1 MRTVSRSSW
10 TKYITRLR
18 NLSDKAAD
26 DLIAYI
32 KNGHDPY
39 ADPSKNSEVIRYA
52 YALATKYGEGAT
64 ALAAEMYDALAVLSG
79 KTVPPAVPAKT
90 ATYGEV
96 AKAVNGT
103 QLQSSDPNVMAGAIG
118 RTVKMAGVDTIQQNA
133 LRDGAE
139 WAWIPV
145 GDTCAFCLMLASN
158 GWQKASKRA
167 IKGGHAEHI
176 HANCDCTYAIRF
188 SPDVEVEGYDPDTYK
203 KMYDEA
209 EGRDSKDKIN
219 YLRRQFYAEN
229 KGLVD
234 INSPAA
240 EEINIAKI
248 RDFTPAKTRKEA
260 ETFAQFFADTVDYS
274 GISLDNIN
282 IINEQLNILT
292 SKYPINKLEYIKPG
306 GSGVMSANYR
316 QLNVQGRKLGK
327 TLNDEELNFE
337 LSKAM
342 AKSTIR
348 QWETKYEGRKM
359 PPHIE
364 KIIKQQQTITKYDR
378 WGVQSKYENHV
389 KAVITHE
396 YGHILSDQY
405 FGMIN
410 KELANPNIKTNWSI
424 KAMTDKWN
432 EAYKK
437 AFDTGDIYHIS
448 QYASKNVREFF
459 AECFAMREM
468 GDKLPDY
475 IESLMAEVL
484 KNGIMQ

>member
-1 MRTVSRSSW
+1 MKTVSRSSW
-10 TKYITRLR
+10 TKYIVKLR

-39 ADPSKNSEVIRYA
+39 TDPSKNSEVIRYA

-188 SPDVEVEGYDPDTYK
+188 SPDVEVEGYDPEEYK
-203 KMYDEA
+203 RIYDGA
-209 EGRDSKDKIN
+209 EGESTKDKIN

-229 KGLVD
+229 KAVVGTADV
-234 INSPAA
+234 A
-240 EEINIAKI
+240 EEFMSGDQAAAWFGSQRPPRELK
-248 RDFTPAKTRKEA
+248 KTNPEEYERQMNEYRTSQYYKWANELTTDEVA
-260 ETFAQFFADTVDYS
+260 ALSDYS
-274 GISLDNIN
+274 ADGYLGINGLLRHQLTKKMADRWDAFRNTSLDATIDF
-282 IINEQLNILT
+282 IEKAID
-292 SKYPINKLEYIKPG
+292 K
-306 GSGVMSANYR
+306 
-316 QLNVQGRKLGK
+316 
-327 TLNDEELNFE
+327 FE
-337 LSKAM
+337 LKAPLTVYRTCENDILDKLK
-342 AKSTIR
+342 AGSIFHDEGFGSTSVLSNKVASGNVVMKINVPKGKGHGAWISPLSGS
-348 QWETKYEGRKM
+348 QEEYEFLLQRGSNYK
-359 PPHIE
+359 
-364 KIIKQQQTITKYDR
+364 
-378 WGVQSKYENHV
+378 V
-389 KAVITHE
+389 K
-396 YGHILSDQY
+396 
-405 FGMIN
+405 
-410 KELANPNIKTNWSI
+410 KK
-424 KAMTDKWN
+424 
-432 EAYKK
+432 YKK
-437 AFDTGDIYHIS
+437 GNDTIVELDLLGNDKKRWS
-448 QYASKNVREFF
+448 YASRE
-459 AECFAMREM
+459 
-468 GDKLPDY
+468 
-475 IESLMAEVL
+475 EVIKRL
-484 KNGIMQ
+484 KRLGVYDEADASGI

>member
-64 ALAAEMYDALAVLSG
+64 ALAAEMYDALAELSG
-79 KTVPPAVPAKT
+79 KIVPPAVPAKT

-188 SPDVEVEGYDPDTYK
+188 SPDVEVEGYNPDDYK
-203 KMYDEA
+203 RIYDSA
-209 EGRDSKDKIN
+209 EGENAKDKIN
-219 YLRRQFYAEN
+219 YMRRQFYAEN
-229 KGLVD
+229 KATVGTAD
-234 INSPAA
+234 IA
-240 EEINIAKI
+240 EEFIPNLS
-248 RDFTPAKTRKEA
+248 FTPGATI
-260 ETFAQFFADTVDYS
+260 ADVEEMAREFVDEKRFGAV
-274 GISLDNIN
+274 GISFKGVDLGVANETIEA
-282 IINEQLNILT
+282 IIRFYRTYDVE
-292 SKYPINKLEYIKPG
+292 KFG
-306 GSGVMSANYR
+306 GIMAPAKNT
-316 QLNVQGRKLGK
+316 KLGK
-327 TLNDEELNFE
+327 LIDNATAAYSPVRNSLLLNRDSLKSVKIAKKSLQAEKDVVKNFIEHPEKYDLNK
-337 LSKAM
+337 LS
-342 AKSTIR
+342 IR
-348 QWETKYEGRKM
+348 VRNVLLNSKQSGRG
-359 PPHIE
+359 IVAE
-364 KIIKQQQTITKYDR
+364 TITDAI
-378 WGVQSKYENHV
+378 NH
-389 KAVITHE
+389 E
-396 YGHILSDQY
+396 LGHSL
-405 FGMIN
+405 
-410 KELANPNIKTNWSI
+410 E
-424 KAMTDKWN
+424 
-432 EAYKK
+432 KK
-437 AFDTGDIYHIS
+437 LRT
-448 QYASKNVREFF
+448 
-459 AECFAMREM
+459 
-468 GDKLPDY
+468 LPDY
-475 IESLMAEVL
+475 EQLRERMSKYAIKISGYATDDFSEYVAESFASYCKGENVADPEMIKAFRSLRR
-484 KNGIMQ
+484 KS

>member
-10 TKYITRLR
+10 TKYIVRLR

-64 ALAAEMYDALAVLSG
+64 ALAAEMYDALAELSG
-79 KTVPPAVPAKT
+79 KIVPPAVPAKT

-103 QLQSSDPNVMAGAIG
+103 QLQSNDPNVMAGAIG

-188 SPDVEVEGYDPDTYK
+188 SPDVEVEGYNPEEYK
-203 KMYDEA
+203 RIYDGA
-209 EGRDSKDKIN
+209 EGENTKDKIN

-229 KGLVD
+229 KAVVGTADV
-234 INSPAA
+234 A
-240 EEINIAKI
+240 EEFIPDLTYIPGTTLTEVEDIAKEFVDDKRFGAVGISFKGVDLGVANETVEAII
-248 RDFTPAKTRKEA
+248 RFYRTYDVEKFGGIIAPAKNT
-260 ETFAQFFADTVDYS
+260 
-274 GISLDNIN
+274 
-282 IINEQLNILT
+282 
-292 SKYPINKLEYIKPG
+292 
-306 GSGVMSANYR
+306 
-316 QLNVQGRKLGK
+316 KLGK
-327 TLNDEELNFE
+327 MINNATAAYSPIRNSFLLNKDSLKTVKIAKKSLQAEKDVVKNFIEHPEKYDLTKVSTRVRNVLLN
-337 LSKAM
+337 SKE
-342 AKSTIR
+342 S
-348 QWETKYEGRKM
+348 GRG
-359 PPHIE
+359 IVAE
-364 KIIKQQQTITKYDR
+364 TITDAINHELGHSLEKKLKSLPNYEQLKER
-378 WGVQSKYENHV
+378 MSKYAA
-389 KAVITHE
+389 KISGYATDDFSE
-396 YGHILSDQY
+396 YVAESFASFCKGESVADPE
-405 FGMIN
+405 M
-410 KELANPNIKTNWSI
+410 I
-424 KAMTDKWN
+424 KA
-432 EAYKK
+432 
-437 AFDTGDIYHIS
+437 F
-448 QYASKNVREFF
+448 R
-459 AECFAMREM
+459 
-468 GDKLPDY
+468 
-475 IESLMAEVL
+475 SLRR
-484 KNGIMQ
+484 KS

>member
-10 TKYITRLR
+10 TKYIVRLR

-52 YALATKYGEGAT
+52 YALATKYGEGA
-64 ALAAEMYDALAVLSG
+64 ASLAAEMYDALAELSG
-79 KTVPPAVPAKT
+79 KIVPPAVPAKT

-219 YLRRQFYAEN
+219 YMRRQFYAEN
-229 KGLVD
+229 KAVVGTAD
-234 INSPAA
+234 IAEEYIPNIFKLNKVSFSPADT
-240 EEINIAKI
+240 II
-248 RDFTPAKTRKEA
+248 EA
-260 ETFAQFFADTVDYS
+260 EQFAKDNFIGGGLLNLTGNKVSYKGFELDIANKINKRLLELFNTFDIDKLGSLESYGKANKKIWGKNAEAPMFTTNLGNIGLNNTLIKSQKFIDKYNKQGNEAFQFVM
-274 GISLDNIN
+274 DNIDLLKG
-282 IINEQLNILT
+282 E
-292 SKYPINKLEYIKPG
+292 SKLMAERYKL
-306 GSGVMSANYR
+306 A
-316 QLNVQGRKLGK
+316 GR
-327 TLNDEELNFE
+327 ELVGD
-337 LSKAM
+337 
-342 AKSTIR
+342 TI
-348 QWETKYEGRKM
+348 E
-359 PPHIE
+359 
-364 KIIKQQQTITKYDR
+364 DF
-378 WGVQSKYENHV
+378 
-389 KAVITHE
+389 ITHE
-396 YGHILSDQY
+396 IGHHISYMPQ
-405 FGMIN
+405 IN
-410 KELANPNIKTNWSI
+410 KKLTPLYKSDNWKEYAAKLS
-424 KAMTDKWN
+424 
-432 EAYKK
+432 
-437 AFDTGDIYHIS
+437 G
-448 QYASKNVREFF
+448 YASKSFGEYF
-459 AECFAMREM
+459 AESFTAFCNGEQ
-468 GDKLPDY
+468 DKLQPELID
-475 IESLMAEVL
+475 IFNSLR
-484 KNGIMQ
+484 KRNGN